1 MSVLCPPEAD
11 PFAAALA
18 QSTSRPLADEDT
30 PAWDCQIITTKPPP
44 APPIPANAGRK
55 AVQPDPEYLVRA
67 NTLAGYWDIHRR
79 LIKNLPKTPPSAQ
92 MADSVVDDS
101 SKLGERSSLK
111 KTIVGRHCVIGR
123 GAKLSGCVIWDFCT
137 IDEKWVSLGGQS

>member
-1 MSVLCPPEAD
+1 VP
-11 PFAAALA
+11 
-18 QSTSRPLADEDT
+18 
-30 PAWDCQIITTKPPP
+30 
-44 APPIPANAGRK
+44 GRK
-55 AVQPDPEYLVRA
+55 VAPDPEYLVRA

-79 LIKNLPKTPPSAQ
+79 LVKNLPKTPPTAQ
-92 MADSVVDDS
+92 MADSLVDDS

-137 IDEKWVSLGGQS
+137 IDEK